1 MILAVTITIMT
12 VLLVLFLIRLA
23 LKLAWGLIK
32 FLFGL
37 GLFALCPVLC
47 IVLGILG
54 LLGTGWW
61 IIAIIAVI
69 SGIGFGK
76 S

>member
-32 FLFGL
+32 FLFSL
-37 GLFALCPVLC
+37 GLFALCPVLF

>member
-1 MILAVTITIMT
+1 MILAVTITIIT

-32 FLFGL
+32 FLFSL
-37 GLFALCPVLC
+37 GLFALCPVLF